1 MTGDA
6 RRGTHLELPVE
17 LIEEMKSLDEDMW
30 RVTTDALRVYL
41 GAETDSVAALRRQAD
56 LLDDQIAELN
66 DEIQSVQAERDEKV
80 ERRERITD
88 RIEQIKA
95 DRRECEEILD
105 DIIEALVENPS
116 LNIASQRSELEA
128 AAEVRNDGYVSED
141 EIDQVCADVRARVSD
156 SAVQIAPHRLRR
168 DTSPHA
174 TGDEADDH
182 EPVLR
187 SLQSRRGGADE

>member
-66 DEIQSVQAERDEKV
+66 DEIQSVQAERDEKI

-95 DRRECEEILD
+95 NRREYDEILD

-128 AAEVRNDGYVSED
+128 AAEVRNDGYISED
-141 EIDQVCADVRARVSD
+141 EIDQVCADVRARVHD
-156 SAVQIAPHRLRR
+156 STVQIAPRRLRR

-174 TGDEADDH
+174 TGDKADDH

>member
-30 RVTTDALRVYL
+30 RVTTEALRVYL
-41 GAETDSVAALRRQAD
+41 GAEGDSVAALRRQAD

-66 DEIQSVQAERDEKV
+66 DEMQSVQAERDEKIDQ
-80 ERRERITD
+80 RDRITD

-95 DRRECEEILD
+95 DRREYEEILD

-128 AAEVRNDGYVSED
+128 AAEIRNDGYISED
-141 EIDQVCADVRARVSD
+141 EIDQVCADVRTRVSD
-156 SAVQIAPHRLRR
+156 SAVQIAPYRLRR

-182 EPVLR
+182 DPVLR

>member
-1 MTGDA
+1 MTEDA

-30 RVTTDALRVYL
+30 RVATEALRVYL
-41 GAETDSVAALRRQAD
+41 GAEGDSVAALRRQAD
-56 LLDDQIAELN
+56 RLDDSIAELN
-66 DEIQSVQAERDEKV
+66 DEIQSLQAERDEKI

-95 DRRECEEILD
+95 ERRDYDEILD
-105 DIIEALVENPS
+105 DIIDALVENPS

-128 AAEVRNDGYVSED
+128 AAEIRNDGYISED
-141 EIDQVCADVRARVSD
+141 EIDQVCADVRDRVTD
-156 SAVQIAPHRLRR
+156 REVQIAPHRLRR
-168 DTSPHA
+168 DTSPHG
-174 TGDEADDH
+174 TGDEPDDH

-187 SLQSRRGGADE
+187 ALQSSRGGADE